1 MTDETP
7 AEKLRRELNKMAWD
21 FIYKAAEMGVITDPF
36 LFCESCIRIAPPLT
50 ITLNEIDEVCVMILD
65 VLDKL

>member
-1 MTDETP
+1 
-7 AEKLRRELNKMAWD
+7 
-21 FIYKAAEMGVITDPF
+21 VITDPF

-50 ITLNEIDEVCVMILD
+50 ITMDEIDEVCVLILD